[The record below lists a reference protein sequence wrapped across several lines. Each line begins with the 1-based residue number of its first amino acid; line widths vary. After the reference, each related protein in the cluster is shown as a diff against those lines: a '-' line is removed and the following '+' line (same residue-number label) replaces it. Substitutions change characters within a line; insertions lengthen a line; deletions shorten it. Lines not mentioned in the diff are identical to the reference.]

1 MIFNTYPW
9 LKLPFEQLADMI
21 VNHRAHHALL
31 INYIQGSGEEEL
43 INLLVNRLIC
53 QSSQQLQPCGQ
64 CHSCQLLLSQH
75 HPDYYLITNEQG
87 KQSISID
94 QIRSISTKV
103 YEKSQQGGNKVIWIK
118 HAALMTEAA
127 ANALLKTL
135 EEPPENTYFIL
146 SDEHNS
152 QLLPTIHSRCF
163 SYFLAVPQLEKS
175 INWLKK
181 QHSHSYS
188 DNELATALLLSENAP
203 LNAAILLQP
212 EKWQQRKLFCEKL
225 LELLPENN
233 FWQLAKTFNNEDFLE
248 RITWF
253 CALLADAL
261 KAKQKVGR
269 YIVNRDQV
277 PLVRLIATKSHD
289 EITSLYQL
297 WSQARKV
304 LLSVAGLNKELMVY
318 NVLAQSQL
326 IGYQK

>member
-1 MIFNTYPW
+1 MIFSKYPW

-64 CHSCQLLLSQH
+64 CHSCQLLLSQY

-163 SYFLAVPQLEKS
+163 SYFLAVPELEES

-253 CALLADAL
+253 CALLGDAL

>member
-21 VNHRAHHALL
+21 VSHRAHHALL
-31 INYIQGSGEEEL
+31 INYIQGSGEDEL

-163 SYFLAVPQLEKS
+163 SYFLAVPELEES

-253 CALLADAL
+253 CALLGDAL

-277 PLVRLIATKSHD
+277 PLVRLIAAKSHD

-297 WSQARKV
+297 WLQARKV

>member
-1 MIFNTYPW
+1 MIFSKYPW

-75 HPDYYLITNEQG
+75 HPDYYLITNEQS

-163 SYFLAVPQLEKS
+163 SYFLAVPKLEES

-277 PLVRLIATKSHD
+277 PLVRFLATKSHD

-297 WSQARKV
+297 WLQARKV

-318 NVLAQSQL
+318 NVLAQSQQ

>member
-163 SYFLAVPQLEKS
+163 SYFLAVPELEES

-253 CALLADAL
+253 CALLGDAL

-277 PLVRLIATKSHD
+277 PLVRLIAAKSHD

-297 WSQARKV
+297 WLQARKV

>member
-1 MIFNTYPW
+1 M
-9 LKLPFEQLADMI
+9 
-21 VNHRAHHALL
+21 
-31 INYIQGSGEEEL
+31 
-43 INLLVNRLIC
+43 
-53 QSSQQLQPCGQ
+53 QPCGQ

-163 SYFLAVPQLEKS
+163 SYFLAVPELEES

-253 CALLADAL
+253 CALLGDAL

>member
-163 SYFLAVPQLEKS
+163 SYFLAVPELEKS

>member
-1 MIFNTYPW
+1 MIFNKYPW

-31 INYIQGSGEEEL
+31 INYIQGSGEDEL

-163 SYFLAVPQLEKS
+163 SYFLAVPELEKS

-253 CALLADAL
+253 CALLGDAL

-297 WSQARKV
+297 WLQARKV
-304 LLSVAGLNKELMVY
+304 LLSVAGLNKELMIY

>member
-1 MIFNTYPW
+1 MIFSKYPW

-163 SYFLAVPQLEKS
+163 SYFLAVPELEES

-253 CALLADAL
+253 CALLGDAL

>member
-1 MIFNTYPW
+1 MIFNKYPW

-163 SYFLAVPQLEKS
+163 SYFLAVPELEKS

-253 CALLADAL
+253 CALLGDAL

-297 WSQARKV
+297 WLQARKV
-304 LLSVAGLNKELMVY
+304 LLSVAGLNKELMIY

>member
-31 INYIQGSGEEEL
+31 INYIQGSGEDEL

-163 SYFLAVPQLEKS
+163 SYFLAVPELEES

-181 QHSHSYS
+181 QHCHSYS

-253 CALLADAL
+253 CALLGDAL

>member
-1 MIFNTYPW
+1 MIFSKYPW

-64 CHSCQLLLSQH
+64 CHSCQLLLSQY

-163 SYFLAVPQLEKS
+163 SYFLAVPKLEES

-203 LNAAILLQP
+203 LNAAILLQS

-253 CALLADAL
+253 CALLGDAL

-277 PLVRLIATKSHD
+277 PLVRFLATKSHD
-289 EITSLYQL
+289 ELTSLYQL
-297 WSQARKV
+297 WLQARKV

-318 NVLAQSQL
+318 NVLAQSQQ

>member
-31 INYIQGSGEEEL
+31 INYIQGSGEDEL

-163 SYFLAVPQLEKS
+163 SYFLAVPELEES

-233 FWQLAKTFNNEDFLE
+233 FWQLAKTFNNEDFVE

-253 CALLADAL
+253 CALLGDAL

>member
-31 INYIQGSGEEEL
+31 INYIQGSGEDEL

-163 SYFLAVPQLEKS
+163 SYFLAVPELEES

-253 CALLADAL
+253 CALLGDAL

-277 PLVRLIATKSHD
+277 PLVRLIAAKSHD

-297 WSQARKV
+297 WLQARKV

>member
-31 INYIQGSGEEEL
+31 INYIQGSGEDEL

-163 SYFLAVPQLEKS
+163 SYFLAVPELEES

-253 CALLADAL
+253 CALLGDAL

>member
-31 INYIQGSGEEEL
+31 INYIQGSGEDEL

-103 YEKSQQGGNKVIWIK
+103 YEKPQQGGNKVIWIK

-163 SYFLAVPQLEKS
+163 SYFLAVPELEES

-253 CALLADAL
+253 CALLGDAL

>member
-163 SYFLAVPQLEKS
+163 SYFLAVPELEES

-181 QHSHSYS
+181 QHSHSCS